1 MRIVLCSSSVWPF
14 VTRTGGELEENG
26 RQQVRALWFDD
37 VRRVASGVNRDVK
50 NGRRALVPQSY
61 TLEFGQLEFVTGF
74 ALAVQGALLVP
85 LRVLKGLVSGQITV
99 AYFRL
104 VLSTSIVVSSY

>member
-1 MRIVLCSSSVWPF
+1 MDDSRYVSC
-14 VTRTGGELEENG
+14 
-26 RQQVRALWFDD
+26 D

-74 ALAVQGALLVP
+74 ALAVQGAL
-85 LRVLKGLVSGQITV
+85 
-99 AYFRL
+99 RL
-104 VLSTSIVVSSY
+104 LLFCVC